1 MADSERQSLHE
12 RLVAAPLPRK
22 GAIGTPFAE
31 EVAAKCSDSRLLED
45 PRVQAL
51 INGIEAGSPY
61 LTGLIRRD
69 PERLCR
75 LLAAVPE
82 DHLDS
87 LIARLDGQLRG
98 VGGLKDVMVVLR
110 QFKAEAALLIA
121 LADLGGV
128 WPIMTVTRALTRVAD
143 TAVAGT
149 VSHLFRAAQEKG
161 EWLDQTSAD
170 PAADS
175 GYFILAMGK
184 HGAFELNYSSDID
197 LIVFY
202 EREKAK
208 LADLSEMQRFFVR
221 LTRDLVKCL
230 SEATGDGYV
239 FRADLRLRPDPGATQ
254 AAMST
259 DAALQ
264 YYESFGQNW
273 ERAAMIKARPIA
285 GDMEAGGQFLEELA
299 PFIWRK
305 YLDYAAIADVHAM
318 KRQIHVHRGFAE
330 IAVAGHNI
338 KVGRGGIREIEF
350 FAQTQQLIA
359 GGRQRDLRSRET
371 LVTLDHLVARHWIE
385 PRTRDDLKTA
395 YCYLRWLEHR
405 IQMVADEQ
413 THKLPA
419 EPERLEAFARFAGYR
434 DVAGLEAEVRQHL
447 ETVQSHYSA
456 LFEDVPQLSTTTA
469 NLVFTGE
476 DDDPDT
482 VAALAQMGYQRP
494 EQVIKA
500 VRAWHRGRY
509 PAVRT
514 EKARERLTDVQP
526 VLIEALADTVDPDAA
541 LAGFDRFL
549 GRLPAGIQLFALL
562 KANPEL
568 MRLVANIMGS
578 APRLANILSR
588 RRRVFDAV
596 LDPRTISNAP
606 QNEEIA
612 EIVAAEL
619 GAAQSYEEMLDRAR
633 VIGGEQMFLVGVR
646 VLTGALGADNAG
658 DAFAVIAEELIRQ
671 LHRAAE
677 KDFAQQH
684 GKVAGGGVCVLALGK
699 LGGREM
705 TASSDLDLI
714 TVYDFD
720 PSASASDGARPL
732 AASQYYARLTQRLI
746 SALSAPTAEGLLY
759 EVDMRLR
766 PSGQKGPVATQ
777 LSSFVSYQQT
787 QAWTWEHMALTRA
800 RVLSGPAGLKGRIAA
815 AIRDAL
821 VVPRE
826 RAQIAADVCDMR
838 ERIAKEKGTEN
849 IWDMKQVRGG
859 LVDIEFICQFLQ
871 LVHAAE
877 HPDVLDQNTQAALR
891 KLRDRGLL
899 DGPVASDLIDTL
911 GLLQALGQVTRL
923 CFEGPF
929 DAAQAPDGLKALL
942 AKVSGE
948 PSFENLE
955 ARMRQAMGKIAA
967 HFHEIVK

>member
-1 MADSERQSLHE
+1 
-12 RLVAAPLPRK
+12 
-22 GAIGTPFAE
+22 
-31 EVAAKCSDSRLLED
+31 
-45 PRVQAL
+45 
-51 INGIEAGSPY
+51 
-61 LTGLIRRD
+61 
-69 PERLCR
+69 
-75 LLAAVPE
+75 
-82 DHLDS
+82 
-87 LIARLDGQLRG
+87 
-98 VGGLKDVMVVLR
+98 
-110 QFKAEAALLIA
+110 
-121 LADLGGV
+121 
-128 WPIMTVTRALTRVAD
+128 
-143 TAVAGT
+143 
-149 VSHLFRAAQEKG
+149 
-161 EWLDQTSAD
+161 
-170 PAADS
+170 
-175 GYFILAMGK
+175 
-184 HGAFELNYSSDID
+184 
-197 LIVFY
+197 
-202 EREKAK
+202 
-208 LADLSEMQRFFVR
+208 
-221 LTRDLVKCL
+221 
-230 SEATGDGYV
+230 
-239 FRADLRLRPDPGATQ
+239 
-254 AAMST
+254 
-259 DAALQ
+259 
-264 YYESFGQNW
+264 
-273 ERAAMIKARPIA
+273 
-285 GDMEAGGQFLEELA
+285 
-299 PFIWRK
+299 
-305 YLDYAAIADVHAM
+305 
-318 KRQIHVHRGFAE
+318 
-330 IAVAGHNI
+330 
-338 KVGRGGIREIEF
+338 
-350 FAQTQQLIA
+350 
-359 GGRQRDLRSRET
+359 
-371 LVTLDHLVARHWIE
+371 
-385 PRTRDDLKTA
+385 
-395 YCYLRWLEHR
+395 
-405 IQMVADEQ
+405 
-413 THKLPA
+413 
-419 EPERLEAFARFAGYR
+419 
-434 DVAGLEAEVRQHL
+434 
-447 ETVQSHYSA
+447 
-456 LFEDVPQLSTTTA
+456 
-469 NLVFTGE
+469 
-476 DDDPDT
+476 
-482 VAALAQMGYQRP
+482 
-494 EQVIKA
+494 
-500 VRAWHRGRY
+500 
-509 PAVRT
+509 
-514 EKARERLTDVQP
+514 
-526 VLIEALADTVDPDAA
+526 
-541 LAGFDRFL
+541 
-549 GRLPAGIQLFALL
+549 
-562 KANPEL
+562 
-568 MRLVANIMGS
+568 
-578 APRLANILSR
+578 
-588 RRRVFDAV
+588 
-596 LDPRTISNAP
+596 
-606 QNEEIA
+606 
-612 EIVAAEL
+612 
-619 GAAQSYEEMLDRAR
+619 